1 MELREKTEEELR
13 QKEEELRQKEE
24 ELRQLELSEKEDELR
39 KLELRMGEIDK
50 EEELREGYIQAKE
63 QELRQLELEE
73 TERELELLQ
82 KGYISRQYTAK
93 EEELRKMHAEKIHKM
108 QAESRGG
115 LELEEKE
122 ECEPLYNLDD
132 PTANHRLEA
141 IRRDAANDLAG
152 AVDAFGSAVKF
163 DPRNAAAC
171 VSHS

>member
-93 EEELRKMHAEKIHKM
+93 EEELHKM